1 MTTWSHLAEKVVQQR
16 FDDTFEL
23 VVYLLV
29 AFLLQNGPTE
39 IKIEIQIAKNSTK
52 RS

>member
-1 MTTWSHLAEKVVQQR
+1 MATWSHLAEKVVQQR

-29 AFLLQNGPTE
+29 RVAFLLQNGPTE
-39 IKIEIQIAKNSTK
+39 IKIEIQI
-52 RS
+52 